1 MNTAQETLMKQGNV
15 TNTGLVTNS
24 GIWKCQVGNVSLELF
39 HLKANINV
47 FNPQYPQYK
56 LSRLLSIRFL
66 VELVER
72 IQ

>member
-1 MNTAQETLMKQGNV
+1 MNTARETLMKQGNV
-15 TNTGLVTNS
+15 TNTGLVTNP
-24 GIWKCQVGNVSLELF
+24 GIWKSNVSLELF
-39 HLKANINV
+39 HLKANINM

-56 LSRLLSIRFL
+56 LSRLLSIRFF